1 MIPDDRFDLCSA
13 SYYGMQG
20 LPDFE
25 SYAQYYLL
33 QVREKRNLRFP
44 GLGIFRIYLL
54 LNSNFTNSCEATEE
68 LSH

>member
-33 QVREKRNLRFP
+33 QVRKKKEFEVSGFRHIQNLFTSQTRF
-44 GLGIFRIYLL
+44 Y
-54 LNSNFTNSCEATEE
+54 
-68 LSH
+68 